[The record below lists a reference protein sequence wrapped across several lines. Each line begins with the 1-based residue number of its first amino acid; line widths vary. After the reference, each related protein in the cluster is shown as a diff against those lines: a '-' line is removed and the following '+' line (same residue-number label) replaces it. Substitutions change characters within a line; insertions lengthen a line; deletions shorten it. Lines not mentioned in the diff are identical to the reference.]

1 MPSVRSGSLASE
13 PLLLITWQAGK
24 PQSSNWL
31 ISREMPDVN
40 EDLPLKAIDAHSLLA
55 EMERREARFNVLV
68 LDCCRDN
75 PLQQAT
81 RSLQANALGAM
92 SPSGSLVA
100 FSCAREQRSAEL
112 PGRGHGAFTRR
123 LLEHIETPGLSI
135 VNLFIR
141 VGNQVEEDTARY
153 GRQRPYVNVALR
165 TEDACLV
172 PARRG

>member
-1 MPSVRSGSLASE
+1 MIRGNSGHSLSGGNSEGTSGS
-13 PLLLITWQAGK
+13 
-24 PQSSNWL
+24 
-31 ISREMPDVN
+31 
-40 EDLPLKAIDAHSLLA
+40 
-55 EMERREARFNVLV
+55 
-68 LDCCRDN
+68 
-75 PLQQAT
+75 
-81 RSLQANALGAM
+81 
-92 SPSGSLVA
+92 
-100 FSCAREQRSAEL
+100 

-172 PARRG
+172 PAQRG